1 MSPMVV
7 LWEAC
12 GQGGGGQWSP
22 GTCMSGTDQHVDCRP
37 EPALYI
43 KGLYIPPETLGQ
55 TSKYIGKVCKLSQR
69 SVGNY
74 K

>member
-22 GTCMSGTDQHVDCRP
+22 GTCMWGTDQRVDCRLGP
-37 EPALYI
+37 SF
-43 KGLYIPPETLGQ
+43 TLLG
-55 TSKYIGKVCKLSQR
+55 
-69 SVGNY
+69 SVHVTHGGTMGGVWSGRWWSVVTWY
-74 K
+74 LHVGH